1 MQSTPRTALTSSSSK
16 ATPAFWAHRAPVND
30 GTASDINTSHK
41 TQHMSGQPVPKYL
54 LWTKRAKKEEKKREK
69 KAGEYFKEIQE
80 RQWEIK
86 ATRDK
91 RREQPSHA
99 QFRKICFF
107 YCWYLSS
114 IVIKKC
120 TSKVKNDSV
129 IIYLLVKA
137 NLDQRGFLFVWFTS
151 DNG

>member
-1 MQSTPRTALTSSSSK
+1 MQFTPRTAMTSSSSK
-16 ATPAFWAHRAPVND
+16 ATPAFWAHGAPVND

-54 LWTKRAKKEEKKREK
+54 LWTKRAKKEEKERERK

-99 QFRKICFF
+99 QFRKISSFLLLIFIF
-107 YCWYLSS
+107 YCDKEMHLKSPKWLS
-114 IVIKKC
+114 
-120 TSKVKNDSV
+120 DH
-129 IIYLLVKA
+129 LLA
-137 NLDQRGFLFVWFTS
+137 S
-151 DNG
+151 